1 MALLF
6 QVGRGVVA
14 CATLL
19 ALTTCNWDYR
29 AHAPIARAPALGSAS
44 PARAPADEPPPVEPV
59 AFEAMTAEQAIQHNA
74 ALATTRD
81 PGPAARPFYLARGA
95 DYDRALDCLATAVYY
110 EAASEPLQG
119 QRAVAQ
125 VVLNRVRHPAF
136 PKTVCGVV
144 YQGAERTSGCQFT
157 FTCDGSL
164 ATPPAAALW
173 ARARKVATTALAGT
187 VERSVGEAT
196 HYHADWVV
204 PYWADGLTRATTIG
218 AHIFYRW
225 NGFWGTPAAFNRRYA
240 ANEPVVAVLLG
251 QAVET
256 APVGAEAPETRAL
269 QQPLLKLVAVTSL
282 DETGVTASAPL
293 HTLRA
298 DLEAGHLDPAL
309 DRRVP
314 LQADLNKPRL
324 LADER
329 LRIGG

>member
-1 MALLF
+1 
-6 QVGRGVVA
+6 VA
-14 CATLL
+14 CATLF

-29 AHAPIARAPALGSAS
+29 AHVPISRAAL
-44 PARAPADEPPPVEPV
+44 PARASVEEPPPVEPV

-74 ALATTRD
+74 ALAATRD
-81 PGPAARPFYLARGA
+81 PGPAARPFYLARGS

-110 EAASEPLQG
+110 EAASESLQG

-136 PKTVCGVV
+136 PKTVCGVI
-144 YQGAERTSGCQFT
+144 YQGAERISGCQFT

-164 ATPPAAALW
+164 ATHPAAWSW
-173 ARARKVATTALAGT
+173 ARARKVAASALGGA
-187 VERSVGEAT
+187 VERGVGEAT
-196 HYHADWVV
+196 HYHTDWVV
-204 PYWADGLTRATTIG
+204 PYWAASLTRATTIG

-240 ANEPVVAVLLG
+240 ASEPAVAVLLG
-251 QAVET
+251 AAVAAT
-256 APVGAEAPETRAL
+256 SAGTVAPETSTSQQSLL
-269 QQPLLKLVAVTSL
+269 QRVVVAPI
-282 DETGVTASAPL
+282 DATGATTSAPL
-293 HTLRA
+293 HPLRA
-298 DLEAGHLDPAL
+298 DLEAGHLVPAL

-329 LRIGG
+329 LAAGG